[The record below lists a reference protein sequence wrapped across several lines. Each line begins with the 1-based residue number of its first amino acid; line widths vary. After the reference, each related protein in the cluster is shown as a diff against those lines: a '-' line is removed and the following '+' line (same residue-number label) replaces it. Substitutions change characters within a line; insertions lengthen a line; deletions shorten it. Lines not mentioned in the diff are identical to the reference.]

1 MVNYNCIIIDDD
13 NYAIEGLKRYI
24 ELIPSLNLTAFY
36 TDPIKAL
43 MELSDAEKVDLILM
57 DIDMPHITGIELS
70 KTLRAKTRKLI
81 FTTAHTQYGYEAFEV
96 EADAYLLKP
105 YSLNKFAA
113 TVSRLFPPSGTEVVN
128 EGTSANDYFFV
139 KNKEENHK
147 LIKVHFK
154 DVVTVES
161 KQNYIMI
168 HTVSKQIL
176 TYMSLT
182 EIGNILGH
190 FPDFVKYH
198 RSFIINRA
206 HIESITGNMLKMSN
220 GLQITVGENF
230 RKEFLTFLDA
240 KLLKAGRK

>member
-13 NYAIEGLKRYI
+13 HYAIEGLKRYI
-24 ELIPSLNLTAFY
+24 ALIPSLILTDAY
-36 TDPIKAL
+36 TDPVKAL
-43 MELSDAEKVDLILM
+43 MELSEAGRIDLILM
-57 DIDMPHITGIELS
+57 DIDMPHMTGIELS

-105 YSLNKFAA
+105 YTFSKFAA
-113 TVSRLFPPSGTEVVN
+113 TVTRLFASGADTPN
-128 EGTSANDYFFV
+128 ELRPNDDYFFV

-147 LIKVHFK
+147 LVKIHFK

-161 KQNYIMI
+161 KQNYVMI
-168 HTVSKQIL
+168 HTVNKQVL

-182 EIGNILGH
+182 EIGGILEQ

-198 RSFIINRA
+198 RSFIINRR
-206 HIESITGNMLKMSN
+206 HIESVTGNMLKMSN
-220 GLQITVGENF
+220 GLQIMVGENF
-230 RKEFLTFLDA
+230 RKNFLTFLDA
-240 KLLKAGRK
+240 KLLKASRK

>member
-13 NYAIEGLKRYI
+13 SYAIEGLKRYI
-24 ELIPSLNLTAFY
+24 ELIPSLILAHAY

-43 MELSDAEKVDLILM
+43 MELSEAGRVDLILM
-57 DIDMPHITGIELS
+57 DIDMPHMTGIELS

-105 YSLNKFAA
+105 YAFSKFAA
-113 TVSRLFPPSGTEVVN
+113 TVSRLFASDSDTPN
-128 EGTSANDYFFV
+128 ERRAHDDYFFV

-147 LIKVHFK
+147 LVKVYFK

-161 KQNYIMI
+161 KQNYVMI
-168 HTVSKQIL
+168 HTIDKQVL

-198 RSFIINRA
+198 RSFIINRT
-206 HIESITGNMLKMSN
+206 HIESITGNTLKMSN

-230 RKEFLTFLDA
+230 RKEFLAFLDA
-240 KLLKAGRK
+240 KLLKASRK

>member
-13 NYAIEGLKRYI
+13 HYAIEGLKRYI
-24 ELIPSLNLTAFY
+24 ALIPSLILMDAY
-36 TDPIKAL
+36 TDPVKAL
-43 MELSDAEKVDLILM
+43 MELSEAERIDLILM
-57 DIDMPHITGIELS
+57 DIDMPHMTGIELS

-105 YSLNKFAA
+105 YSFSKFAA
-113 TVSRLFPPSGTEVVN
+113 TISRLFASGVDTPN
-128 EGTSANDYFFV
+128 EFRPNDDYFFV

-147 LIKVHFK
+147 LVKIHFT

-161 KQNYIMI
+161 KQNYVMI
-168 HTVSKQIL
+168 HTVNKHVL

-182 EIGNILGH
+182 EIGGILEQ

-198 RSFIINRA
+198 RSFIINRR
-206 HIESITGNMLKMSN
+206 HIESVTGNMLKMSN
-220 GLQITVGENF
+220 GSQIMVGDNF
-230 RKEFLTFLDA
+230 RKNFLTFLDA
-240 KLLKAGRK
+240 KLLKASRK